1 MSDYTTETIQRR
13 PEYIERLER
22 ALLSN
27 IFGQEVGY
35 EDPELTTR
43 YTGEGTAPYSQL
55 EGGLLDAAKYP
66 NMFQIAPYQIA
77 GQQGRA
83 QPISGQEAEDLANKV
98 MQMVSG
104 AVDPDL
110 QYDYD
115 GDGRI
120 DSNDA
125 LMVLKGQ
132 VYPEGVQ
139 PGDITGFGLETFAS
153 QALSQDANNDGI
165 PDFLG
170 RYAPYFETAG
180 SAVTGGVESLGR
192 GLGALGTGMTF
203 FGPAAQYVSGG
214 RGMYD
219 PSQYV
224 GAYMNPYISSVIEEA
239 EKDIERQG
247 NVARQRASAEAVGR
261 GAFGGSRQGIQA
273 AEVERAIQDA
283 KTKATTDLR
292 LKGYQAALD
301 ASSQAYQQAA
311 TRDLEAGRLMG
322 GLGQS
327 LGGIGTAYGNLGTGY
342 GGLAGTTAD
351 IGRVYS
357 ALGPADLAFMTGVGE
372 AERAYRQQMIDTARQ
387 EYQRP
392 TEQAL
397 LPYTYAY
404 GALSGTPS
412 ASVYSQTQQNY
423 APASNPFLSGLG
435 SYITLQ
441 GINQAA

>member
-1 MSDYTTETIQRR
+1 MADYTTETIQRR
-13 PEYIERLER
+13 PEYIERLEK
-22 ALLSN
+22 ALLSG
-27 IFGQEVGY
+27 IFGTE
-35 EDPELTTR
+35 TA
-43 YTGEGTAPYSQL
+43 EGDL
-55 EGGLLDAAKYP
+55 IGGLLQDP
-66 NMFQIAPYQIA
+66 NLFQVAPYQLA

-83 QPISGQEAEDLANKV
+83 QPIGTDPET
-98 MQMVSG
+98 G
-104 AVDPDL
+104 API
-110 QYDYD
+110 Y
-115 GDGRI
+115 
-120 DSNDA
+120 A
-125 LMVLKGQ
+125 
-132 VYPEGVQ
+132 EGVQ

-170 RYAPYFETAG
+170 RYTPYFETAG
-180 SAVTGGVESLGR
+180 AATTGGLEALRS
-192 GLGALGTGMTF
+192 GLGSMGEAKTF

-224 GAYMNPYISSVIEEA
+224 SSYMNPYISSVIEET

-247 NVARQRASAEAVGR
+247 NVSRQRASAEAVGR

-292 LKGYQAALD
+292 SKGYQAALD

-327 LGGIGTAYGNLGTGY
+327 VGQLGSQFGTLGGQYGT
-342 GGLAGTTAD
+342 LAGTTAD

-372 AERAYRQQMIDTARQ
+372 AERGYRQKMLDVGRQ
-387 EYQRP
+387 EMHRP

-423 APASNPFLSGLG
+423 APATNPLVSGLG
-435 SYITLQ
+435 AYTTLQ

>member
-1 MSDYTTETIQRR
+1 MADDIYTTETIQRR
-13 PEYIERLER
+13 PEYIERLEK
-22 ALLSN
+22 ALLSG
-27 IFGQEVGY
+27 IFGTETDGG
-35 EDPELTTR
+35 LT
-43 YTGEGTAPYSQL
+43 
-55 EGGLLDAAKYP
+55 GGLLQDPAL
-66 NMFQIAPYQIA
+66 FQVAPYQMA

-83 QPISGQEAEDLANKV
+83 QPIRFEDIV
-98 MQMVSG
+98 DDTG
-104 AVDPDL
+104 AV
-110 QYDYD
+110 
-115 GDGRI
+115 
-120 DSNDA
+120 
-125 LMVLKGQ
+125 VGQ
-132 VYPEGVQ
+132 KPIYAEGVQ
-139 PGDITGFGLETFAS
+139 PGDITGFGLETFAA
-153 QALSQDANNDGI
+153 QALSQDLNNDGI
-165 PDFLG
+165 PDFMG
-170 RYAPYFETAG
+170 RYTPYFETAG
-180 SAVTGGVESLGR
+180 SAATGGLESLRR
-192 GLGALGTGMTF
+192 GLGTVGEAKTF

-224 GAYMNPYISSVIEEA
+224 SQFMSPYTDEVISEV

-283 KTKATTDLR
+283 KSKATADLR
-292 LKGYQAALD
+292 AKNYEQALA

-327 LGGIGTAYGNLGTGY
+327 VGQLGSQFGTLGGQYGS
-342 GGLAGTTAD
+342 LAGTTAD

-357 ALGPADLAFMTGVGE
+357 ALQPADLAFMTGVGE

-423 APASNPFLSGLG
+423 APAPNPFLSGLG
-435 SYITLQ
+435 AYTTLQ

>member
-1 MSDYTTETIQRR
+1 MAEDTYTTETIQRR
-13 PEYIERLER
+13 PEYIERLEK
-22 ALLSN
+22 ALLSG
-27 IFGQEVGY
+27 IFGTETDG
-35 EDPELTTR
+35 DL
-43 YTGEGTAPYSQL
+43 A
-55 EGGLLDAAKYP
+55 GGLLQDP
-66 NMFQIAPYQIA
+66 TLFQVAPYKLA
-77 GQQGRA
+77 GQQGRD
-83 QPISGQEAEDLANKV
+83 PET
-98 MQMVSG
+98 G
-104 AVDPDL
+104 A
-110 QYDYD
+110 
-115 GDGRI
+115 
-120 DSNDA
+120 
-125 LMVLKGQ
+125 
-132 VYPEGVQ
+132 
-139 PGDITGFGLETFAS
+139 ITGLGLETFAS
-153 QALSQDANNDGI
+153 QALMQDANNDGI

-170 RYAPYFETAG
+170 RYQPYFETAG
-180 SAVTGGVESLGR
+180 GAATGGVEALGR
-192 GLGALGTGMTF
+192 GLGTLGEAKTF

-224 GAYMNPYISSVIEEA
+224 SQYMSPYTTGVLQEV

-273 AEVERAIQDA
+273 AEVERSIQDA
-283 KTKATTDLR
+283 KAKAAADLR
-292 LKGYQAALD
+292 AKNYEQALA

-311 TRDLEAGRLMG
+311 TRDLEAGRVMG

-327 LGGIGTAYGNLGTGY
+327 VGQLGGQYGTLGGQYGT
-342 GGLAGTTAD
+342 LAGTTAD

-357 ALGPADLAFMTGVGE
+357 ALQPADLAFMTGVGE

-423 APASNPFLSGLG
+423 APAPNPFLSGLG
-435 SYITLQ
+435 AYTTLQ

>member
-1 MSDYTTETIQRR
+1 MADPITTETIQRR
-13 PEYIERLER
+13 PEYIERLEK
-22 ALLSN
+22 ALLSG
-27 IFGQEVGY
+27 IFGD
-35 EDPELTTR
+35 EDS
-43 YTGEGTAPYSQL
+43 TGTLQ
-55 EGGLLDAAKYP
+55 GGLLQDP
-66 NMFQIAPYQIA
+66 NLFAVAPYRLA

-83 QPISGQEAEDLANKV
+83 QPIRFEDIV
-98 MQMVSG
+98 DDTG
-104 AVDPDL
+104 AV
-110 QYDYD
+110 
-115 GDGRI
+115 
-120 DSNDA
+120 
-125 LMVLKGQ
+125 VGQ
-132 VYPEGVQ
+132 KPIYAEGVQ
-139 PGDITGFGLETFAS
+139 PGDITGFGLETFAA
-153 QALSQDANNDGI
+153 QALSQDLNNDGI
-165 PDFLG
+165 PDFMG
-170 RYAPYFETAG
+170 RYTPYFETAG
-180 SAVTGGVESLGR
+180 GAATGGIEALSR
-192 GLGALGTGMTF
+192 GLGTVGEAKTF

-224 GAYMNPYISSVIEEA
+224 SQFMSPYTDEVISEV

-283 KTKATTDLR
+283 KSKATADLR
-292 LKGYQAALD
+292 AKNYEQALA

-327 LGGIGTAYGNLGTGY
+327 VGQLGSQFGTLGGQYGS
-342 GGLAGTTAD
+342 LAGTTAD

-357 ALGPADLAFMTGVGE
+357 ALQPADLAFMTGVGE
-372 AERAYRQQMIDTARQ
+372 AERAYRQQMIDTSRQ

-412 ASVYSQTQQNY
+412 AGVYSQTQQNY
-423 APASNPFLSGLG
+423 APAPNPFLSGLG
-435 SYITLQ
+435 AYTTLQ

>member
-1 MSDYTTETIQRR
+1 MSDTSTSGTSTSEYITRR
-13 PEYIERLER
+13 PEYIERLEK
-22 ALLSN
+22 ALLSG
-27 IFGQEVGY
+27 IFGE
-35 EDPELTTR
+35 EDTS
-43 YTGEGTAPYSQL
+43 GVFQ
-55 EGGLLDAAKYP
+55 GGLLQDP
-66 NMFQIAPYQIA
+66 NLFAIAPYRLA

-83 QPISGQEAEDLANKV
+83 QPISGQAADDLATKI
-98 MQMVSG
+98 MQMSTG
-104 AVDPDL
+104 SIETDL

-115 GDGRI
+115 GDGKI

-125 LMVLKGQ
+125 LMVQKGL

-139 PGDITGFGLETFAS
+139 PGDITGFGLETFAA
-153 QALSQDANNDGI
+153 QALSQDLNNDGI

-170 RYAPYFETAG
+170 RYAPYFQTAG

-192 GLGALGTGMTF
+192 GLGALGAGMTF

-224 GAYMNPYISSVIEEA
+224 SSYMNPYISSVIEET

-292 LKGYQAALD
+292 SKGYQSALD

-327 LGGIGTAYGNLGTGY
+327 VGQLGSQFGTLGGQYGS
-342 GGLAGTTAD
+342 LAGTTAD

-357 ALGPADLAFMTGVGE
+357 ALGPADLSFMTGVGE
-372 AERAYRQQMIDTARQ
+372 AERAYRQQMLDVGRQ
-387 EYQRP
+387 EMQRP

-412 ASVYSQTQQNY
+412 ASVYSQSQQNY
-423 APASNPFLSGLG
+423 APAPNPFLSGLG
-435 SYITLQ
+435 AYTTLQ